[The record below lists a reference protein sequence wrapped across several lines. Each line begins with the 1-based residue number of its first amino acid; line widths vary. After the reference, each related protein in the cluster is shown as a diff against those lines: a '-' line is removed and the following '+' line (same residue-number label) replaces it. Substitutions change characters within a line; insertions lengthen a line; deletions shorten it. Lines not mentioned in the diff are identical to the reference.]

1 MGTQT
6 AGPHRADALVLFGIT
21 GDLAEKMLL
30 PALYELTRQGELTAR
45 VVGVTRGGWTLR
57 RLREH
62 ARAAVTA
69 QGPVDE
75 AAFARFAAL
84 LRLATVDYEDPES
97 FRSVAEETQDC
108 AWLSHYL
115 AVPPAQYVQAAEGL
129 AAAGLNSDAWLV
141 VEKPFGHDLASARAL
156 QEDLTRHFPEDR
168 LRRVDHFLGKNVVEN
183 LLTFRRANPL
193 LDAVLD
199 HRHTR
204 GIQITMAENFD
215 VADRGGFYDA
225 TGCLRDVVQNHLL
238 QLLAHLLME
247 APRTASAEGS
257 LDERTRVLEAVRTVR
272 PQDYVRGQYDG
283 YLDVDGVRADSV
295 TETYTALRLWADTDR
310 WAGVPIVI
318 RAGKAMPVTAIEIV
332 LELRPPADDGRPSD
346 GAATPAPN
354 LVRYR
359 VSPRSG
365 VTFSL
370 VVQGGDD
377 PEAFTQ
383 VEASTDF
390 PGLTGDDTEAYQHV
404 LTHALTGDPRQFTR
418 MDMVEECW
426 RIVGDI
432 LDPSTRPVPY
442 RPGTWGPQ
450 TADQLTTDDS
460 WHPLD
465 EAAEQG

>member
-6 AGPHRADALVLFGIT
+6 AGPHKADALVLFGIT

-30 PALYELTRQGELTAR
+30 PALYELARRGELTAR

-62 ARAAVTA
+62 ARSAVTA

-84 LRLATVDYEDPES
+84 LRLATVDYEDPGS
-97 FRSVAEETQDC
+97 FRSVAEETRGC

-156 QEDLTRHFPEDR
+156 QQDLTRHFPEYR

-199 HRHTR
+199 HKHTR
-204 GIQITMAENFD
+204 GIQITMAESFD

-247 APRTASAEGS
+247 APRTASAEDS

-295 TETYTALRLWADTDR
+295 TETFTALRLWAETDR

-318 RAGKAMPVTAIEIV
+318 RAGKTMPVTAIEIV
-332 LELRPPADDGRPSD
+332 LELRSPADDPRPFD
-346 GAATPAPN
+346 GAETPAPN

-370 VVQGGDD
+370 VVQNGDA
-377 PEAFTQ
+377 PAALTQTEAAADFT
-383 VEASTDF
+383 
-390 PGLTGDDTEAYQHV
+390 GLTGDDTEAYQHV
-404 LTHALTGDPRQFTR
+404 LAHALTGDPRQFTR

-432 LDPSTRPVPY
+432 LDPSTAPVPY
-442 RPGTWGPQ
+442 RPGTWGPRA
-450 TADQLTTDDS
+450 ADQLTTDGS
-460 WHPLD
+460 WHPLGV
-465 EAAEQG
+465 ASGS

>member
-6 AGPHRADALVLFGIT
+6 AGPHTADALVLFGIT

-30 PALYELTRQGELTAR
+30 PALYELVRKGELTAR
-45 VVGVTRGGWTLR
+45 VVGVTRGGWTVE

-62 ARAAVTA
+62 ARSAVTA

-75 AAFARFAAL
+75 AAFSRFAAL
-84 LRLATVDYEDPES
+84 LRLATVDYEDPGS

-129 AAAGLNSDAWLV
+129 AAAGLNSNAWLV
-141 VEKPFGHDLASARAL
+141 VEKPFGHDLASAREL
-156 QEDLTRHFPEDR
+156 QAALTRHFPEDR
-168 LRRVDHFLGKNVVEN
+168 LRRVDHFLGKNVIEN

-199 HRHTR
+199 HTHTR
-204 GIQITMAENFD
+204 GIQITMAESFD

-247 APRTASAEGS
+247 TPRTPSAEDS
-257 LDERTRVLEAVRTVR
+257 LDERTRVLEAIRTVR
-272 PQDYVRGQYDG
+272 PQDYVRGQYEG

-310 WAGVPIVI
+310 WAQVPIVI

-346 GAATPAPN
+346 GAPAPN

-370 VVQGGDD
+370 VVQGEE
-377 PEAFTQ
+377 EAGSFTQ
-383 VEASTDF
+383 VDAAADF
-390 PGLTGDDTEAYQHV
+390 TGLTGDDIDAYQHV
-404 LTHALTGDPRQFTR
+404 LGHALTGDPRLFTS

-426 RIVGDI
+426 RIVGDL
-432 LDPSTRPVPY
+432 LDPTTPPAPY
-442 RPGTWGPQ
+442 RTGSWGPQ
-450 TADQLTTDDS
+450 AADQLTTDGS
-460 WHPLD
+460 WHPL
-465 EAAEQG
+465 EQTPEHN